1 MILPLDFSL
10 WERTTLS
17 PRLLGVWFERMAPCC
32 CGTQSTVKSFTVLLI
47 HVLHVS
53 HPDVLNA
60 STSYAREIVDGFF
73 REHTNIDTSYTDPH
87 THKFLHLNVESRVE
101 IAFVGKPRKY
111 KVPNYKIYKYE
122 HSEGLAITFE
132 VETRVIKRYIPPN
145 SEFDLVEVERTDLF
159 APFWVYT
166 AASG

>member
-1 MILPLDFSL
+1 MISWL
-10 WERTTLS
+10 
-17 PRLLGVWFERMAPCC
+17 ERMAPCC
-32 CGTQSTVKSFTVLLI
+32 CRTQSTVKSFTALLI

-60 STSYAREIVDGFF
+60 STCYAREIVDGFF
-73 REHTNIDTSYTDPH
+73 REHTNIDTRYIEPH
-87 THKFLHLNVESRVE
+87 THKFLHLNVEFRVE

-145 SEFDLVEVERTDLF
+145 SEFDLVEVERTDFL
-159 APFWVYT
+159 PL
-166 AASG
+166 SGCTQRQVADMRVSYMNVNEVGRR